1 MKSRTAQHEPPKPSP
16 GMASD
21 VLSVHWRMW
30 LLECTSAHSELEV
43 LGTEQRLLD
52 PRLPQSLNG
61 GIFLRVWVGSYYKY
75 AVHSFRKG
83 FWKVWARHLASG
95 V

>member
-61 GIFLRVWVGSYYKY
+61 GIFLRVWWDPTINMRYIP
-75 AVHSFRKG
+75 
-83 FWKVWARHLASG
+83 SG
-95 V
+95 RDFGRSGHGI